1 MEGFLTKILAEK
13 KESVLQKRAKL
24 PLSKLQEMLK
34 RVSPARNFKEAISK
48 KSTFNI
54 IGEIKKASPSAGI
67 IRPLYDAGKLA
78 KELADGGVSAISV
91 LTEEKHFHG
100 DLFHLIRAYD
110 SMPIP
115 ILRKDFIIDEYQI
128 FEARAYFA
136 DAVLLI
142 AELLSEQQL
151 CDYLAVCKSI
161 GLSALVELHNENQ
174 IDKVIKAN
182 PDIIGINNRN
192 LDDFSVDISSTFKIK
207 KKLPEGKIV
216 VSESGIKTK
225 YDIFKLK
232 DAGINAALIGETLMR
247 AENIKSKLIE
257 LIM

>member
-1 MEGFLTKILAEK
+1 MEGFLAKILAEK

-34 RVSPARNFKEAISK
+34 RVPSARNFKEAISK
-48 KSTFNI
+48 KSSFNI
-54 IGEIKKASPSAGI
+54 IGEIKKASPSAGV
-67 IRPLYDAGKLA
+67 IRQIYDAGKLA

-110 SMPIP
+110 SVSVPL
-115 ILRKDFIIDEYQI
+115 LRKDFVVDEYQI
-128 FEARAYFA
+128 LEARAYFA

-151 CDYLAVCKSI
+151 SDYLAVCKTVGI
-161 GLSALVELHNENQ
+161 AALVELHNENQ
-174 IDKVIKAN
+174 VDKVIKAN

-192 LDDFSVDISSTFKIK
+192 LDDFSIDLSSTFKIK

-257 LIM
+257 LTM